1 MGYTITEKI
10 LARVAGRDHV
20 RAGDEVM
27 AKPDFVVVYDFPGYT
42 DVIFKQMKEDFG
54 IERLAEPER
63 YAIFIDHMVPTAT
76 AKEEELHIQTRDWC
90 REHDVALYERRGI
103 GHQVSAEVG
112 YASPGA
118 FVVHFDGHISQL
130 GAYGTLAIGLR
141 RNILEAFVRERV
153 SLKVPQTTRINLSGR
168 LSPGVMARD
177 VFHHIVR
184 VLGPSGCR
192 AQVMEIGGPGL
203 ANLSLEGRQ
212 TICGLAMFA
221 GAITAIVN
229 PDALSL
235 AYTDPR
241 AKYRGPIETSDPD
254 AVYSAVHD
262 IDFDALEP
270 IVVLPPNPS
279 NTRNLSEHLGLAI
292 DAGYLGSCA
301 SGRLED
307 LRIAAQILKGR
318 RVKDGFALHV
328 IPTSQEIMARAA
340 AEGLITDLVEAGAF
354 TSSPSCDYC
363 FGRIAVMSPGQRAV
377 STGTLNVPG
386 RMGSPDFESISAMP
400 PWSPLRRSRAAS
412 PIPASICED
421 TPMSLANLR
430 GRVAWIFEEENF
442 DVDQIVGV
450 KNIKITDV
458 AELAALAMTSFDP
471 DFAAKIKP
479 GDLIVGAGNFG
490 DGHPHYPPLRAMR
503 HLGLTGVVAELFSPG
518 FWRGEIS
525 MGTPLVGCPG
535 IVAAVQRWDE
545 IEVDWNANLVRNLTR
560 GVSLAV
566 EPLARADRL
575 MLEAGGLVPYLK
587 SEILV

>member
-340 AEGLITDLVEAGAF
+340 AEGLITDVVEAGAF

-386 RMGSPDFESISAMP
+386 RMGSPDSEIYLCNAAVV
-400 PWSPLRRSRAAS
+400 AAS
-412 PIPASICED
+412 AIE
-421 TPMSLANLR
+421 
-430 GRVAWIFEEENF
+430 GRIA
-442 DVDQIVGV
+442 
-450 KNIKITDV
+450 
-458 AELAALAMTSFDP
+458 DP
-471 DFAAKIKP
+471 RK
-479 GDLIVGAGNFG
+479 
-490 DGHPHYPPLRAMR
+490 
-503 HLGLTGVVAELFSPG
+503 
-518 FWRGEIS
+518 
-525 MGTPLVGCPG
+525 
-535 IVAAVQRWDE
+535 
-545 IEVDWNANLVRNLTR
+545 
-560 GVSLAV
+560 
-566 EPLARADRL
+566 
-575 MLEAGGLVPYLK
+575 YL
-587 SEILV
+587 